1 MNPKRRSLVCLTA
14 AALMLAA
21 GCKASDA
28 ADASPIA
35 SATSA
40 VAASPSTPDSP
51 AAPTSA
57 AASTSTPATASTS
70 TAATASTS
78 TSAAAGRSATPT
90 AAVKKKTPAV
100 APYIDV
106 TSGTTDI
113 GKISA
118 KTGMTDFSLAFIL
131 AKSTTAC
138 TPTWGGTKALTDS
151 TVQAQVKKIA
161 ALGGRIVVSS
171 GGATGTYLESVCTS
185 AQLAKAYTQAL
196 NATGSNALDVDIEQT
211 VAPETVAEALAI
223 LQAARGTAISLTVP
237 VGGMTVG
244 LTDKSIALLR
254 SVKNAGVEVTVNPM
268 IMNFDASGGWGAA
281 MIAATEAVHTDLK
294 AIWTGRTSAQLYAML
309 GITPMIGVND
319 TGPVTTVA
327 SAKTL
332 LTYAEQK
339 NLAFIRFWSINRDNG
354 GCTSGSLSGTCSGI
368 TQSEYAFTSLFS
380 GYGK

>member
-1 MNPKRRSLVCLTA
+1 
-14 AALMLAA
+14 
-21 GCKASDA
+21 
-28 ADASPIA
+28 
-35 SATSA
+35 
-40 VAASPSTPDSP
+40 
-51 AAPTSA
+51 
-57 AASTSTPATASTS
+57 
-70 TAATASTS
+70 
-78 TSAAAGRSATPT
+78 
-90 AAVKKKTPAV
+90 
-100 APYIDV
+100 
-106 TSGTTDI
+106 
-113 GKISA
+113 
-118 KTGMTDFSLAFIL
+118 MTDFSLAFIL

-151 TVQAQVKKIA
+151 TVQAAVKKIT
-161 ALGGRIVVSS
+161 ALGGKVVVSS

-185 AQLAKAYTQAL
+185 AQLAKAYAQAL
-196 NATGSNALDVDIEQT
+196 DATGSNALDVDIEQT
-211 VAPETVAEALAI
+211 VAPATVAAALKA

-237 VGGMTVG
+237 VGGMTAG

-254 SVKNAGVEVTVNPM
+254 SARNAGVEVTVNPM

-281 MIAATEAVHTDLK
+281 MIAATEAVHADLK

-327 SAKTL
+327 DAKTL

-354 GCTSGSLSGTCSGI
+354 KCTAGSLSGTCSGI
-368 TQSEYAFTSLFS
+368 TQSDYAFTSLFS

>member
-1 MNPKRRSLVCLTA
+1 MNPKRRSMVCLTA

-28 ADASPIA
+28 ADASPLPHATTAI
-35 SATSA
+35 ATSA
-40 VAASPSTPDSP
+40 S
-51 AAPTSA
+51 
-57 AASTSTPATASTS
+57 
-70 TAATASTS
+70 
-78 TSAAAGRSATPT
+78 PT
-90 AAVKKKTPAV
+90 AAVEKKTPAV

-113 GKISA
+113 SKISA

-131 AKSTTAC
+131 AKSTTSC
-138 TPTWGGTKALTDS
+138 SPTWGGTKALTDS

-161 ALGGRIVVSS
+161 TLGGKVVVSS

-211 VAPETVAEALAI
+211 VAPETVAKALAT

-244 LTDKSIALLR
+244 LTATSIALLR

-327 SAKTL
+327 NAKTL

-354 GCTSGSLSGTCSGI
+354 NCASGSLSGTCSGI
-368 TQSEYAFTSLFS
+368 TQSDYAFTSLFS

>member
-14 AALMLAA
+14 AALMLAT

-28 ADASPIA
+28 AGA
-35 SATSA
+35 SASA
-40 VAASPSTPDSP
+40 GVSASPS
-51 AAPTSA
+51 
-57 AASTSTPATASTS
+57 
-70 TAATASTS
+70 
-78 TSAAAGRSATPT
+78 
-90 AAVKKKTPAV
+90 AAVTKKTPAV

-113 GKISA
+113 SKISA

-131 AKSTTAC
+131 AKSTTSC

-151 TVQAQVKKIA
+151 TVQAQVTKIA
-161 ALGGRIVVSS
+161 ALGGRVVVSS

-196 NATGSNALDVDIEQT
+196 NATGSNALDVDIEQAVAPGT
-211 VAPETVAEALAI
+211 VAKALAT

-237 VGGMTVG
+237 VGGMTAG

-254 SVKNAGVEVTVNPM
+254 SVKNVGVEVTVNPM

-309 GITPMIGVND
+309 GVTPMIGVND

-327 SAKTL
+327 NAKTL

-354 GCTSGSLSGTCSGI
+354 NCTSGSLSGTCSGI
-368 TQSEYAFTSLFS
+368 AQSEYAFTSLFS